1 MKQDNQHLFTSKLT
15 NDITSQHTY
24 IHRSDLHLVIKK
36 TDKMTV
42 NLKTGISDSTEK

>member
-1 MKQDNQHLFTSKLT
+1 MHNMKQDNQHLFTSKLT

-36 TDKMTV
+36 
-42 NLKTGISDSTEK
+42 N